1 MSDERAREESV
12 TSEGERFDRYATD
25 YATTINNERGMGLTG
40 ESFEYYLD
48 LRLTMVRTL
57 LAEETGRPPASIID
71 FGCGAGDTQVHLRR
85 CFPDA
90 RLIGIDASAES
101 VRVARERRLENVE
114 FCVSDGLRFPVP
126 DASVAVSYSNGTFH
140 HVEHADHL
148 EIARELYRVTEP
160 GGHAFMF
167 ENNGLNPVVAWLM
180 DHNEVDRG
188 ARRVSHWKLRRTFAK
203 AGFRIRA
210 VRFYAFFPKLL
221 EPLRKRESAI
231 GWLPFGAQYLV
242 WGQKPRA

>member
-1 MSDERAREESV
+1 M
-12 TSEGERFDRYATD
+12 
-25 YATTINNERGMGLTG
+25 
-40 ESFEYYLD
+40 
-48 LRLTMVRTL
+48 
-57 LAEETGRPPASIID
+57 
-71 FGCGAGDTQVHLRR
+71 
-85 CFPDA
+85 
-90 RLIGIDASAES
+90 
-101 VRVARERRLENVE
+101 RVARERRLDNVE

-140 HVEHADHL
+140 HVDHADHL

-203 AGFRIRA
+203 AGFRIRG
-210 VRFYAFFPKLL
+210 VRFYAFFPKFM

-242 WGQKPRA
+242 WGQKA